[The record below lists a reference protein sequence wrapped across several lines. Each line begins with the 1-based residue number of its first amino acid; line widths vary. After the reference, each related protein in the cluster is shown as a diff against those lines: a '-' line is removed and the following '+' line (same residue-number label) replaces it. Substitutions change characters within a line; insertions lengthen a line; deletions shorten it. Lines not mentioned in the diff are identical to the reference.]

1 MSRAPAPRR
10 AELRG
15 SPRLTPGAARSEF
28 RREGKLGGGAPAVFG
43 DERRELSGATLIAA
57 LADAFA
63 AGAAGTLTVRERVLV
78 ATDAAARLGELATL
92 GVGSYG
98 VAAMSVLAL
107 WRKYQV

>member
-1 MSRAPAPRR
+1 VSRAPAPRR

-57 LADAFA
+57 SRSLYGGGPSMGRR
-63 AGAAGTLTVRERVLV
+63 AGRPEQQRHTL
-78 ATDAAARLGELATL
+78 
-92 GVGSYG
+92 
-98 VAAMSVLAL
+98 
-107 WRKYQV
+107 